1 MTPLVPVAV
10 VALLVIAAAFQSAL
24 ALGAPW
30 GRCAYG
36 GRAAGEDG
44 TLASRYRWSSAL
56 TVLVLAVAAWS
67 VLAANGPLLW
77 AFAALFL
84 VNTGANLAGAHPVER
99 WGMGS
104 ITAALTA
111 GCLVLALA

>member
-10 VALLVIAAAFQSAL
+10 VALLVIAAAFQAAL
-24 ALGAPW
+24 ALGARW
-30 GRCAYG
+30 GGCAYG
-36 GRAAGEDG
+36 GRVARGDG
-44 TLASRYRWSSAL
+44 TLPSRYRWSSAL
-56 TVLVLAVAAWS
+56 TVLVLALAAWA
-67 VLAANGPLLW
+67 VLAANGPFLW

-84 VNTGANLAGAHPVER
+84 VNTAANLAGAHPVER
-99 WGMGS
+99 WGMGG